1 MKKVLLILAI
11 MLAVICAKAQDKGVY
26 YSADTL
32 TYQQLMADYVSLNN
46 QMIQFRNYELA
57 SVGLGIGSAA
67 LATGAYFMAKND
79 EKTAQVLL
87 ITAGAAGLA
96 SAITYIVGYTK
107 IKRNRLEITPNGVV
121 IKLTPYE

>member
-11 MLAVICAKAQDKGVY
+11 MLAVIGAKAQEKGEY

>member
-1 MKKVLLILAI
+1 
-11 MLAVICAKAQDKGVY
+11 
-26 YSADTL
+26 
-32 TYQQLMADYVSLNN
+32 
-46 QMIQFRNYELA
+46 
-57 SVGLGIGSAA
+57 
-67 LATGAYFMAKND
+67 MAKND

>member
-11 MLAVICAKAQDKGVY
+11 MLAVIGAKAQEKAVY

-107 IKRNRLEITPNGVV
+107 IKRNRLEVTPNGVV

>member
-11 MLAVICAKAQDKGVY
+11 MLAVIKKKKGVY

-57 SVGLGIGSAA
+57 SVGLGIGGAA

-79 EKTAQVLL
+79 EKTARVLL